1 MKKVFLPSGQIV
13 ELPRKTV
20 THVMATFPNDP
31 YQQGLVY
38 NILAKDKER
47 NVQKNTPE

>member
-20 THVMATFPNDP
+20 SHVMATFPNDP

-38 NILAKDKER
+38 NILAHA
-47 NVQKNTPE
+47 QKNTPE